1 MSEEIKLSRCVGGV
15 GEKKSNGGS
24 QYYQQDRI
32 YLMGDVC
39 LALPAQLPYG
49 SYNYLEIKKLEDI
62 KQLGG
67 LEEGSSQRR
76 IVYDSE
82 YTSPTLQAAM
92 GAGGG
97 NVPLVVEKESV
108 VVQKCGDRD
117 KEGTYSV
124 HDYSNCIPA
133 NPMSDRGQLLVEQN
147 IVAMRGRNPE
157 NPSDRTSGIELEQRL
172 EINNTGCTNTLTTV
186 QKDNLILE
194 KSSFPLRMVR
204 TEEGKALRK
213 DYEAG
218 KIHHGFNEYREPE
231 CRTDGVSNTVTTV
244 QKDTLLLEKQRI
256 IYDDYNGNIPQDQNA
271 IGTITQTCG
280 NDALRNGKKMI
291 ECDQVLA
298 YDEQNQTVRTET
310 FGTLTTDGSSP
321 KHNNRVIK
329 IRQATK
335 QGFIECE
342 IGGVCCLEYPTS
354 TLRRART
361 IENGQISPTI
371 TTESVPN
378 RIEFGNPDFYNF
390 LYEIDGEIY
399 LIRIRKLIPLE
410 CWRLM
415 GFTDED
421 FYKAEA
427 VNSNTQLYKQA
438 GNSIVTNC
446 LEAIMS
452 QMNIEGVKS
461 WNEKIKET
469 EV

>member
-1 MSEEIKLSRCVGGV
+1 MEIWNVRNIYINSREGRRTWSVKNRCNSSYGNWGGIAHTLTCRDGALCVQHCNLV
-15 GEKKSNGGS
+15 IE
-24 QYYQQDRI
+24 
-32 YLMGDVC
+32 V
-39 LALPAQLPYG
+39 
-49 SYNYLEIKKLEDI
+49 EKLEDI
-62 KQLGG
+62 KQLGK
-67 LEEGSSQRR
+67 LEESSSQRR
-76 IVYDSE
+76 IVYDDE
-82 YTSPTLQAAM
+82 TLSPTLQAAM

-97 NVPLVVEKESV
+97 NVPLVKEVEKLGNVGEIVAQGRSVFDKDGISPTLIAGMSHGNTVSYVVEKESV

-117 KEGTYSV
+117 KEGSYSV

-157 NPSDRTSGIELEQRL
+157 NPSDRTKGIELEQKL
-172 EINNTGCTNTLTTV
+172 EPNSQGLCNTLTSV
-186 QKDNLILE
+186 QKDNL
-194 KSSFPLRMVR
+194 V
-204 TEEGKALRK
+204 
-213 DYEAG
+213 
-218 KIHHGFNEYREPE
+218 
-231 CRTDGVSNTVTTV
+231 
-244 QKDTLLLEKQRI
+244 LEKQKVEV
-256 IYDDYNGNIPQDQNA
+256 P
-271 IGTITQTCG
+271 
-280 NDALRNGKKMI
+280 KK
-291 ECDQVLA
+291 
-298 YDEQNQTVRTET
+298 
-310 FGTLTTDGSSP
+310 
-321 KHNNRVIK
+321 IK

-438 GNSIVTNC
+438 GNSIVVNV
-446 LEAIMS
+446 LEGIFK
-452 QMNIEGVKS
+452 QMIGEQ
-461 WNEKIKET
+461 
-469 EV
+469 